1 MSKRSTL
8 KLTRLG
14 PSVSNSIKIL
24 IRKFRLLKK
33 NVELK
38 KIWVR
43 KNFWLK
49 KKFVLRIIFWSNKF
63 NGKEP
68 LLVSNKIC
76 FKKIYCKNILGY
88 EKMFGA
94 KKLFGAKNFF
104 I

>member
-1 MSKRSTL
+1 M
-8 KLTRLG
+8 
-14 PSVSNSIKIL
+14 
-24 IRKFRLLKK
+24 
-33 NVELK
+33 
-38 KIWVR
+38 
-43 KNFWLK
+43 
-49 KKFVLRIIFWSNKF
+49 FWSNKF

-76 FKKIYCKNILGY
+76 FKKIYCKNIQGC

>member
-1 MSKRSTL
+1 MSSSKNFGSE
-8 KLTRLG
+8 
-14 PSVSNSIKIL
+14 KIL
-24 IRKFRLLKK
+24 GLKK
-33 NVELK
+33 Y
-38 KIWVR
+38 
-43 KNFWLK
+43 
-49 KKFVLRIIFWSNKF
+49 VLRIMFWSNKF

-76 FKKIYCKNILGY
+76 LKKIYCKNILGY